1 MLYVR
6 CYSHALD
13 VIVKHVCF
21 KSIYLRDALS
31 EIFAWSEILQS
42 KHKLEEIPDQAWD
55 ALRDLVPFV
64 QFKKVKKT
72 PWRSVTFSTKSNTS
86 S

>member
-1 MLYVR
+1 MFVSSQFIYEMLFQKYFPDQKF
-6 CYSHALD
+6 YNP
-13 VIVKHVCF
+13 
-21 KSIYLRDALS
+21 
-31 EIFAWSEILQS
+31 

-64 QFKKVKKT
+64 QFKKVKKN